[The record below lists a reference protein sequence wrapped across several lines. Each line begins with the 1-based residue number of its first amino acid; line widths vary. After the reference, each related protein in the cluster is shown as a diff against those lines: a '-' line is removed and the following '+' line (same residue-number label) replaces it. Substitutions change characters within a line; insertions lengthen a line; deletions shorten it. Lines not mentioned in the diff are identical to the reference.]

1 MYLGLQDGLDGL
13 DQGKAVR
20 ADPALFTYIYVA
32 HATNT

>member
-20 ADPALFTYIYVA
+20 VDLFTNIYVA